1 MRQKSLVH
9 QTGGEISPRQNLYK
23 IIISAV
29 EMQCTSAVS
38 VVNVSRERSSQRM
51 ALHLLVD
58 GLRCDARSPP
68 AWINLLDEALV
79 AVMKEVKSTCTTAL
93 E

>member
-1 MRQKSLVH
+1 M
-9 QTGGEISPRQNLYK
+9 SPCQNLYK

-38 VVNVSRERSSQRM
+38 VVNVSRERSPRRM

-68 AWINLLDEALV
+68 AWINLLDEALCCCD
-79 AVMKEVKSTCTTAL
+79 EGSRSTCTTAL